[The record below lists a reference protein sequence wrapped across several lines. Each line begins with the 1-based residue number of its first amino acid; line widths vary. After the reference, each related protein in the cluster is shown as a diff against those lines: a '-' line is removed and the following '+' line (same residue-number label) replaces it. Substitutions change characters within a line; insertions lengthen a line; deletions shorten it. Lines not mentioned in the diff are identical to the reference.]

1 MFKIFGDLE
10 ISYEPA
16 ELCCRTM
23 RTNNW
28 DLPIKE
34 INRNKI
40 KLVKKLIIFAINS
53 NVWFN
58 DDLIYKIKRQMQL
71 QKNFVHIYKI

>member
-10 ISYEPA
+10 ISYEPV
-16 ELCCRTM
+16 EFFYRTM
-23 RTNNW
+23 RIKNW

-34 INRNKI
+34 IKRNKI

-71 QKNFVHIYKI
+71 QKNFLHIYKI